1 VWMRILGKYSFL
13 LSWIER
19 VAIILMQGCSAPME
33 QQLVVSQA
41 LNFMVLP
48 YYPSCNHSTG
58 LIGDVDYA
66 FSEDFLTIVPGST
79 SVNVIVVIMD
89 DDVVESTENFT
100 LTIDENVLR
109 AGVVVGEH
117 GVIEI
122 CINDND
128 GKCIKIKCFA
138 LIKKRKHF

>member
-1 VWMRILGKYSFL
+1 M
-13 LSWIER
+13 ER
-19 VAIILMQGCSAPME
+19 
-33 QQLVVSQA
+33 QLVVSQA

-48 YYPSCNHSTG
+48 YYLSCNHSTG

-79 SVNVIVVIMD
+79 SINVIVVIMD

-100 LTIDENVLR
+100 LTIDENVLP
-109 AGVVVGEH
+109 AGVAVGEH

-128 GKCIKIKCFA
+128 GKCVKI
-138 LIKKRKHF
+138 